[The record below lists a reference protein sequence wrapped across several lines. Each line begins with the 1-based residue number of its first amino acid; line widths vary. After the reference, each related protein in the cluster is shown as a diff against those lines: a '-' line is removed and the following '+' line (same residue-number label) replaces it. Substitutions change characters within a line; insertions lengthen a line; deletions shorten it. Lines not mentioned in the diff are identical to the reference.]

1 MLQSCSAT
9 GLGVSESHGT
19 PRACITMTRKVA
31 KVVTEE
37 IAVILLV
44 LFTVVILK
52 NRKQCKNVKSRF
64 HVFRIY
70 MAAVTLFRFC
80 RAYGLKLRD
89 LMVVCY
95 PKTIDTIHRTLE

>member
-19 PRACITMTRKVA
+19 PRACVTVTRKVA

-37 IAVILLV
+37 IAVVLVV

-52 NRKQCKNVKSRF
+52 TENNVKMSNHDF
-64 HVFRIY
+64 TCFVYTWLQLLYSDSVEHT
-70 MAAVTLFRFC
+70 A
-80 RAYGLKLRD
+80 
-89 LMVVCY
+89 
-95 PKTIDTIHRTLE
+95 